1 MPVTPS
7 DFFDIAFDYSK
18 SCDEIQLRNSV
29 SRAYYACYLHA
40 INRVKA
46 AGISLVTSP
55 SGMHEKLIHTL
66 NANGCG
72 ALCGGMTPPQ
82 QYELAG
88 MLKLAKQ
95 LRTKSDYHLDETVTQ
110 DDKDAV
116 LLTANEIIK
125 RLP

>member
-7 DFFDIAFDYSK
+7 DFFDIAIDFNK
-18 SCDEIQLRNSV
+18 SSDEIQLRNSV
-29 SRAYYACYLHA
+29 SRAYYAGYLHA
-40 INRVKA
+40 ISRVKA

-66 NANGCG
+66 NSNGCG
-72 ALCGGMTPPQ
+72 ALNGGMTPPQ
-82 QYELAG
+82 QCELAG
-88 MLKLAKQ
+88 ILKLAKQ
-95 LRTKSDYHLDETVTQ
+95 LRTKSDYHLDDTVTQ

-116 LLTANEIIK
+116 LDAANEIIK